1 MRKSRVLDANKQ
13 VSLSSIS
20 KYNSLQKL
28 DTLLES
34 HYPPGKVSRLLQV
47 QELRCRKRV
56 LHRRKANV
64 YHILETKGQS
74 MMASTC
80 SIRAKFQDLGS

>member
-1 MRKSRVLDANKQ
+1 MLEANKQ

-28 DTLLES
+28 DILLES
-34 HYPPGKVSRLLQV
+34 HYPPRKVSRLLQV

-56 LHRRKANV
+56 
-64 YHILETKGQS
+64 E
-74 MMASTC
+74 STEEKQMY
-80 SIRAKFQDLGS
+80 IVN